1 MTAVSDAQHPAA
13 TLELEARAATLT
25 QLLEVY
31 ERSVIEQ
38 SQKLYAEQERMRFQA
53 ALLECQGEASPDG
66 ILSVGRAGRILV
78 TNRRLAEVWG
88 LAQECVETRS
98 YESLRPLLA
107 RQTSDPAAFL
117 GRTAALRSDE
127 ASREEVV
134 LADGRT
140 LDQYT
145 APIRGADG
153 RDFGRVWYFRDISA
167 VKEVARLKDEF
178 ISAVSHELRTPL
190 TSIVGSLGLMEA
202 GAMGDLPT
210 EAARMVSTAK
220 RNCDRL
226 VRLIND
232 VLDVEK
238 IEAGRI
244 ALRLELLELEPL
256 LNEALA
262 AIRPYGDPLG
272 VRFQL
277 VGAVPEVRLRV
288 DPDRLLQVLENLL
301 SNAAK
306 YSPEGETVR
315 VSAQRRGRFIRV
327 SVCDRGP
334 GIAPELE
341 DRLFDKFVQGM
352 DRGARNTS
360 GTGLGLNIS
369 RAIVERLGGRI
380 GFRREAVGTTFYFDL
395 PERDLPERDPPERD
409 IAAADQPDGGSAIEA
424 VPSAGG
430 RP

>member
-1 MTAVSDAQHPAA
+1 
-13 TLELEARAATLT
+13 
-25 QLLEVY
+25 
-31 ERSVIEQ
+31 
-38 SQKLYAEQERMRFQA
+38 
-53 ALLECQGEASPDG
+53 
-66 ILSVGRAGRILV
+66 
-78 TNRRLAEVWG
+78 
-88 LAQECVETRS
+88 
-98 YESLRPLLA
+98 
-107 RQTSDPAAFL
+107 
-117 GRTAALRSDE
+117 
-127 ASREEVV
+127 
-134 LADGRT
+134 
-140 LDQYT
+140 
-145 APIRGADG
+145 
-153 RDFGRVWYFRDISA
+153 
-167 VKEVARLKDEF
+167 
-178 ISAVSHELRTPL
+178 
-190 TSIVGSLGLMEA
+190 
-202 GAMGDLPT
+202 
-210 EAARMVSTAK
+210 
-220 RNCDRL
+220 
-226 VRLIND
+226 
-232 VLDVEK
+232 
-238 IEAGRI
+238 
-244 ALRLELLELEPL
+244 
-256 LNEALA
+256 
-262 AIRPYGDPLG
+262 
-272 VRFQL
+272 

-315 VSAQRRGRFIRV
+315 VSAQRRGHFIRV

>member
-1 MTAVSDAQHPAA
+1 MTASISSGGPAETVELRARVA
-13 TLELEARAATLT
+13 TLA

-38 SQKLYAEQERMRFQA
+38 SEKLYGEQERMRFQT

-66 ILSVGRAGRILV
+66 ILSVGSAGQV
-78 TNRRLAEVWG
+78 YFVNRRLSEVWG
-88 LAQECVETRS
+88 ISGERVEATA
-98 YESLRPLLA
+98 YAELRPLLA
-107 RQTSDPAAFL
+107 RQTSDPEGFL
-117 GRTAALRSDE
+117 ARLAALRSDE
-127 ASREEVV
+127 ASREEVA

-140 LDQYT
+140 LDHYT

-167 VKEVARLKDEF
+167 AKEASRQKDEF

-190 TSIVGSLGLMEA
+190 TSILGSLGLMEA
-202 GAMGDLPT
+202 GAMGKLPA
-210 EAARMVSTAK
+210 EACEMVSTAK

-226 VRLIND
+226 VRLVND
-232 VLDVEK
+232 VLDIEK

-244 ALRLELLELEPL
+244 ALRLEVLELEPL
-256 LNEALA
+256 LQEALA

-272 VRFQL
+272 VRFRL
-277 VGAVPEVRLRV
+277 EASVPGVRVRV

-306 YSPEGETVR
+306 FSPEGEMVR
-315 VSAQRRGRFIRV
+315 VSAAHRGHFIRV
-327 SVCDRGP
+327 SVSDRGA

-341 DRLFDKFVQGM
+341 GRLFDKFVQGM
-352 DRGARNTS
+352 DRSARNKS

-380 GFRREAVGTTFYFDL
+380 GFRREGVGTTFHFDL
-395 PERDLPERDPPERD
+395 PDASEPQAELPDTDPPNDELRT
-409 IAAADQPDGGSAIEA
+409 S
-424 VPSAGG
+424 G
-430 RP
+430 RRP